1 MKKIYVGKITGV
13 FGIKGE
19 LKVLSTFDMPEKVFL
34 KNQLIYI
41 NDEEHLI
48 TNVRFHKNKYLIE
61 IDKLKDINLVNQYRD
76 CDIYFEYAKLNLKE
90 DEYLLSDLLSLD
102 VYNENNLVGKVTD
115 VFNSNDNILIKVNNK
130 FYIPLKSD
138 YIVEIKVK
146 NQKIICQNLEEL
158 IV

>member
-19 LKVLSTFDMPEKVFL
+19 LKVLSTFDIPEKVFL
-34 KNQLIYI
+34 KDQLIYI

-61 IDKLKDINLVNQYRD
+61 IDNLKDINLVNQYRD
-76 CDIYFEYAKLNLKE
+76 CDIYFDYAKLNLKE
-90 DEYLLSDLLSLD
+90 YEYLLADLISLD

-115 VFNSNDNILIKVNNK
+115 VFNSNDNILIRVNNK

-146 NQKIICQNLEEL
+146 KQKIICQNLEEL
-158 IV
+158 MV